1 MLISL
6 ATMDFR
12 LCHLLR
18 EELMKS
24 GFSIEQIIPGETPS
38 KGSILVVITEEENN
52 KLAIPYQKAVVLT
65 NSEILDV
72 SRAFPKIML
81 GIEGKRIWECLII
94 GVDPGQSIGVAV
106 ITDSCLRSTLE
117 TRDIGEAIDF
127 ILEVLEKNPTK
138 MAIIRV
144 GSTGGYRRI
153 LILNE
158 LLNVKPDNVTLE
170 VVDEGQTTPSTFQD
184 VKEALNSGTRDG
196 IFLQAGK
203 DASAAM
209 EIAFRIGESVKSPE
223 TWTVSEGELKE
234 IQMLSRQYSRGTV
247 TISKELAK
255 KVASGLLT
263 LEEAIKQQK
272 SVIE

>member
-6 ATMDFR
+6 ATMNFR

-18 EELMKS
+18 EKLIKS
-24 GFSIEQIIPGETPS
+24 GFSIEQIIPGEPPS
-38 KGSILVVITEEENN
+38 KGSILVVTTEEEHKTLQTDYK
-52 KLAIPYQKAVVLT
+52 KLIVLT
-65 NSEILDV
+65 NSEILDI

-94 GVDPGQSIGVAV
+94 GVDPGQTIGVAV

-117 TRDIGEAIDF
+117 TRDIGEAIEY
-127 ILEVLEKNPTK
+127 ILEVIEKNPTK

-158 LLNVKPDNVTLE
+158 LLNVKPDDVTLE
-170 VVDEGQTTPSTFQD
+170 VVDEVQTTPATFQD
-184 VKEALNSGTRDG
+184 VKEAIEGGTRDG
-196 IFLQAGK
+196 ISLQAGK

-223 TWTVSEGELKE
+223 TWTVSDGELKE
-234 IQMLSRQYSRGTV
+234 IQILSRQYSRGKV
-247 TISKELAK
+247 TISRELAK
-255 KVASGLLT
+255 KVAAGLLK
-263 LEEAIKQQK
+263 LEEAIEQQK
-272 SVIE
+272 STIN